1 VIAWKTPLMALV
13 LALLPLPSVA
23 CGIVYGSDWAFVA
36 QAPKDWAEA
45 CGDKAMDETALTLW
59 PANQNPNHADA
70 LMYVTVSGK
79 GRQSLQA
86 FAEQEIARFKASSKK
101 STLSDLPAASKVGAV
116 QRLVHITDAPG
127 GRDELVAYV
136 EGPTSFFIIVLSAD
150 SPALEQKYRPVF
162 DQFVAD
168 FYPMERTKGGG

>member
-1 VIAWKTPLMALV
+1 M
-13 LALLPLPSVA
+13 
-23 CGIVYGSDWAFVA
+23 
-36 QAPKDWAEA
+36 
-45 CGDKAMDETALTLW
+45 DKTALTLW
-59 PANQNPNHADA
+59 PANQSPDHADA
-70 LMYVTVSGK
+70 LMYVTVSDK

-86 FAEQEIARFKASSKK
+86 FAEQEIARFKASSKT
-101 STLSDLPAASKVGAV
+101 SILSNLPAASSKVGAV

-150 SPALEQKYRPVF
+150 SSALEQKYRPAF

-168 FYPMERTKGGG
+168 FYPMERTLGGG